1 MRSRYIFFKA
11 NFFKIFF
18 FSLFLTI
25 ISILYEHYGWAIPK
39 VPQTIQIGLFST
51 KEEGSIN
58 CGGLPLPYAFDW
70 QQVVLRMN
78 EGSVLS
84 LEVIIYKSIFFI
96 DIFLWMIILT
106 FLFSWLKE
114 FKSKKISKK
123 ENKK

>member
-39 VPQTIQIGLFST
+39 VPEMIQIGLFST

-106 FLFSWLKE
+106 FLFYWLKE
-114 FKSKKISKK
+114 FKSNIST
-123 ENKK
+123 

>member
-39 VPQTIQIGLFST
+39 VPEMIQIRLFST

-106 FLFSWLKE
+106 FLFYWLKE
-114 FKSKKISKK
+114 FKSNIST
-123 ENKK
+123 